1 MPGGLS
7 AFREAC
13 AAADRPLKAGP
24 MERSNPVMA
33 GLWMMGAVISFVA
46 MAVAGREIQVE
57 MNTFELMLYRSAIGF
72 AIVVLLV
79 ARSAGGFRQVR
90 TAHPGL
96 HIKRNLFHY
105 TGQNLWFFAVATIPL
120 SQLVALEFTN
130 PIWVALLAP
139 FLLGEPL
146 TRSRVLA
153 AGLGFLGV
161 LVVAQPGAAPI
172 EPGHVAALAAAVG
185 FALNTI
191 FTKQIMR
198 FDSVLCVLFWMTLSQ
213 GAMSLALSL
222 PGGIPAPSA
231 ATLPWLI
238 VVGLTGLSAHYS
250 LTSALGHA
258 PASIVAPMEFL
269 RLPLIAVVGMWLYH
283 EPLRLAVFVGAA
295 LIITGNLIN
304 LRAETRRAPA

>member
-1 MPGGLS
+1 
-7 AFREAC
+7 
-13 AAADRPLKAGP
+13 
-24 MERSNPVMA
+24 MESSNPLNA
-33 GLWMMGAVISFVA
+33 GLWMMGAVVSFVA
-46 MAVAGREIQVE
+46 MAVAGREIQAE

-72 AIVVLLV
+72 AIVALLV
-79 ARSAGGFRQVR
+79 ARSAAGFAQVR

-96 HIKRNLFHY
+96 HVKRNLFHY
-105 TGQNLWFFAVATIPL
+105 AGQNLWFFAVATIPL

-139 FLLGEPL
+139 LLLGERM
-146 TRSRVLA
+146 TRTRVLA

-161 LVVAQPGAAPI
+161 LVVAQPGTAPI

-222 PGGIPAPSA
+222 PGGVPAPSA
-231 ATLPWLI
+231 NTLPWLV
-238 VVGLTGLSAHYS
+238 VVGVTGLSAHYS

-258 PASIVAPMEFL
+258 PASIVAPMEFI
-269 RLPLIAVVGMWLYH
+269 RLPLIAVVGMALYG

-295 LIITGNLIN
+295 LIITGNFLN
-304 LRAETRRAPA
+304 LRAETRRVAA